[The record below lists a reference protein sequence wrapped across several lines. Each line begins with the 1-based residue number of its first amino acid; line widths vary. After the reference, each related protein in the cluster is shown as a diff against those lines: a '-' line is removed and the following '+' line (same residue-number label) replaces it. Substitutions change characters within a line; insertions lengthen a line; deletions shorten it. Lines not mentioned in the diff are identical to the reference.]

1 MLPQVSDQIQLQ
13 QRLEGL
19 AAELEADQ
27 LQWAAGFL
35 AGLAAA
41 GRPANAAAEVQSAQT
56 LSIWYGSETG
66 NGRGVAQ
73 RLADAARQAG
83 HSVDLA
89 SLAEIQPRRIAKVS
103 HLILVVSTH
112 GDGDPPAD
120 AKALHQLL
128 HSERAPRLEELQ
140 YTIFAL
146 GDSSYPDFCQTG
158 RDFDLVLDNLGAT
171 RLLECREVDVD
182 FEPAED
188 AWRDEALGA
197 FKSLLSDQDQG
208 PRLQVVRPSQVE
220 THDRRNPFQ
229 AEVLE
234 VAPLTVAPSNKT
246 VSHLALDIE
255 GSGLQYQPGDSLG
268 LWPRH
273 DRQLVEEMLEVT
285 GLDGDTEVER
295 NGKRQSL
302 ENWLTTGLEL
312 TQVVRPFVQAVAERS
327 GHSDLSEI
335 LADRNAFQRWAEQR
349 QVIDVL
355 KEVPMELDA
364 EALVGMLRG
373 IAPRLYSIASSPLV
387 NEDEIHLTVKLEGG
401 RVEQDHEQ
409 DQLRA
414 GVASWQLT
422 HLAQPGE
429 RVPVYVEANPR
440 FRLPEDPD
448 RAIIMIGPGTG
459 VAPFRAFVEH
469 RQALGHGGRNWL
481 FFGEQHRRTDFLYQL
496 EWQRHL
502 KSGAL
507 HRLSVAFSRDQAEK
521 CYVQHRLLEQAGDV
535 HAWLEEGAGVYV
547 CGSGQGMAADVH
559 EALVRVLTG
568 QGGLNREAAEGRLD
582 EMAAQGRYQKDVY

>member
-41 GRPANAAAEVQSAQT
+41 GGKPAAAPEARTGQSLT
-56 LSIWYGSETG
+56 IWYGSETG

-73 RLADAARQAG
+73 RLAEAARQAG
-83 HSVDLA
+83 HAVDLG
-89 SLAEIQPRRIAKVS
+89 SLSEVQPRRIAKVS

-128 HSERAPRLEELQ
+128 HSERAPRLDELH

-158 RDFDLVLDNLGAT
+158 RDFDQVLEALGAT
-171 RLLECREVDVD
+171 RLLDCREVDVD

-188 AWRDEALGA
+188 AWRDEALAA
-197 FKSLLSDQDQG
+197 FKDLLTDQVQG
-208 PRLQVVRPSQVE
+208 PHLQVVRPAQVAAY
-220 THDRRNPFQ
+220 DRRNPFQ

-234 VAPLTVAPSNKT
+234 VSPLTVTPSNKS
-246 VSHLALDIE
+246 VSHLALAIE

-273 DRQLVEEMLEVT
+273 DRQLVEEIREVT
-285 GLDGDTEVER
+285 GLDAESEVER

-302 ENWLTTGLEL
+302 EDWLTTGLEL
-312 TQVVRPFVQAVAERS
+312 TQAVRPFVQAVAEIS
-327 GHSDLSEI
+327 GHSGLSEI
-335 LADRNAFQRWAEQR
+335 LADRDAFQHWAEQR

-355 KEVPMELDA
+355 REVPMELDA
-364 EALVGMLRG
+364 ESLVGMLRG
-373 IAPRLYSIASSPLV
+373 ISPRLYSIASSPLV

-401 RVEQDHEQ
+401 VGKNAR
-409 DQLRA
+409 LRA

-422 HLAQPGE
+422 RLAQPGE
-429 RVPVYVEANPR
+429 RVSVYVEANPR
-440 FRLPEDPD
+440 FRLPEDADQP
-448 RAIIMIGPGTG
+448 IIMIGPGTG

-469 RQALGHGGRNWL
+469 RQAMGHGGRNWL

-502 KSGAL
+502 KWGAL

-521 CYVQHRLLEQAGDV
+521 CYVQHRLLEQAGEV

-559 EALVRVLTG
+559 EALVQVLTG
-568 QGGLNREAAEGRLD
+568 QGGLDRETAEARLD